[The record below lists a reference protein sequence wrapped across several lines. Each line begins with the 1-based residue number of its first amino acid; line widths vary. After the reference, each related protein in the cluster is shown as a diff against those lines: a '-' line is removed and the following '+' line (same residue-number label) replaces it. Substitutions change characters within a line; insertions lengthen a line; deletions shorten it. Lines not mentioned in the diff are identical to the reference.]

1 MGTTEESV
9 SFAKT
14 HWNLVRVFPLLLLS
28 LVFALLLATFPAAL
42 MLLVSAISGLGLLIG
57 SWSILKA
64 NRMWAQGALITSSFL
79 FIVAIM
85 VRLTLGSILQALPS
99 LLLAYVMLLFSVEA
113 FDLVWK
119 HAVTYSRE
127 MFALQS
133 SRVIPVVQ
141 KSLEHIFRR
150 LRNLGLMFGAC
161 YLVALGALSL
171 GDLFASISPV
181 LSDVSIYIVAVSIA
195 LALLLILR
203 ED

>member
-1 MGTTEESV
+1 M

>member
-1 MGTTEESV
+1 MGTTEESM

-127 MFALQS
+127 MFALQP